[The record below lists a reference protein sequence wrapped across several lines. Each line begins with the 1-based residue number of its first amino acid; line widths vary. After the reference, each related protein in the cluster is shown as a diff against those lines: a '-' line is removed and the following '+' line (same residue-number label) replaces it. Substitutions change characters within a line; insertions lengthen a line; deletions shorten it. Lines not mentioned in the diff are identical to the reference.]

1 MIRTYQTQLKLFSL
15 IYLTTEP
22 EHYKLYIPTQTNE
35 VKMKVTI
42 ELEVSHPEKTTPQ
55 SIKEAVYQYLIDLI
69 DDDSLD
75 FEVEK

>member
-1 MIRTYQTQLKLFSL
+1 
-15 IYLTTEP
+15 
-22 EHYKLYIPTQTNE
+22 
-35 VKMKVTI
+35 MKVII

-75 FEVEK
+75 FEVKK

>member
-1 MIRTYQTQLKLFSL
+1 
-15 IYLTTEP
+15 
-22 EHYKLYIPTQTNE
+22 
-35 VKMKVTI
+35 MKVII

-75 FEVEK
+75 FTIEK